1 VFFSFQLFYIVFL
14 VMYTY
19 IVLGRT
25 LPTLRWQEYYVMVYI
40 ATLAIEKIRQV
51 SESKTL
57 KYSRSSTQVS
67 LYDPYFVVLHILLH

>member
-1 VFFSFQLFYIVFL
+1 
-14 VMYTY
+14 MYTY

>member
-57 KYSRSSTQVS
+57 KYSRFSTQVS
-67 LYDPYFVVLHILLH
+67 LYDPYFLVLQILLH